1 MQSSNTFA
9 ISQPVTTGASQTK
22 FWSNAANT
30 VSRLL
35 ALFPISLFTFQDREA
50 YLTPIKNVKDGL
62 GASHARFDTA
72 MVADTWDGMLKDL
85 PSSVQKAQRAA
96 VWMLWSVFWGYYTS

>member
-1 MQSSNTFA
+1 MLSSNTFA

-22 FWSNAANT
+22 SWSNAANT

-35 ALFPISLFTFQDREA
+35 ALFPISLFTFQAREA

-72 MVADTWDGMLKDL
+72 MVADTWDGILKDM
-85 PSSVQKAQRAA
+85 SRRRSVLQCGCYGQCLG
-96 VWMLWSVFWGYYTS
+96 VIYTSSI